1 MNELIRAE
9 QAELSTQRGLTADMY
24 TRFVAFIDAKPKTVE
39 TYTKALKQLFAFF
52 AANGISNPTREDV
65 LAFRDELKA
74 TGHKP
79 TTVQNY
85 ITATRLFF
93 QWLEQERIYPNV
105 AAHIK
110 GAKLDR
116 EHKKDY
122 LTSRQ
127 VKAVLSDYYLMS
139 TNAITMDGELINIDG
154 NGNRVA
160 CLIHGPKHIIIVAGM
175 NKVVSDVEAGYARVR
190 DIATPANTK
199 RLNKNTPCFH
209 TGRCGDCLSP
219 ECICNQVVITRRS
232 GHPGRIKVFLVAED
246 LGY

>member
-1 MNELIRAE
+1 MTPKQLAFQSAAESIIKNLEKRNMEGYFFETGAECVKAITDLIEEDSQISWGGSESIKECGLLDALKKGNYTLIDR
-9 QAELSTQRGLTADMY
+9 LTA
-24 TRFVAFIDAKPKTVE
+24 KSPE
-39 TYTKALKQLFAFF
+39 E
-52 AANGISNPTREDV
+52 SRE
-65 LAFRDELKA
+65 L
-74 TGHKP
+74 
-79 TTVQNY
+79 Y
-85 ITATRLFF
+85 
-93 QWLEQERIYPNV
+93 
-105 AAHIK
+105 
-110 GAKLDR
+110 
-116 EHKKDY
+116 
-122 LTSRQ
+122 
-127 VKAVLSDYYLMS
+127 VKVVLSDYYLMS

>member
-1 MNELIRAE
+1 MTPKQLAFQSAAESIIKNLEKRNMEGYFFETGAECVKAITDLIEEDSQISWGGSESIKECGLLDALKKGNYTLIDR
-9 QAELSTQRGLTADMY
+9 LTA
-24 TRFVAFIDAKPKTVE
+24 KSPE
-39 TYTKALKQLFAFF
+39 E
-52 AANGISNPTREDV
+52 SRE
-65 LAFRDELKA
+65 L
-74 TGHKP
+74 
-79 TTVQNY
+79 Y
-85 ITATRLFF
+85 
-93 QWLEQERIYPNV
+93 
-105 AAHIK
+105 
-110 GAKLDR
+110 
-116 EHKKDY
+116 
-122 LTSRQ
+122 
-127 VKAVLSDYYLMS
+127 VKAALSDYYLMS

-175 NKVVSDVEAGYARVR
+175 NKVVSNVEAGYARVR